1 MYIELGSRL
10 HLCIHFVHLNNRSKH
25 FLYITKIELYN
36 LTDSSNTAPE
46 IHLGYVTSALFSFVA
61 HTVYFLV
68 WPIIIYSNSGRRMS
82 VHSISYSH
90 SSVINSN
97 KILNI
102 YWYNVYSLLSNQ
114 FALYSVQSSF
124 VITYVSR
131 APFNEKNWFNMI
143 NIVSVPVRQST
154 VLSFV
159 FGEISQLFSLVFNL
173 LETSG
178 LMETGEATSLMETGL
193 LKVHGKF
200 ELR

>member
-1 MYIELGSRL
+1 M
-10 HLCIHFVHLNNRSKH
+10 
-25 FLYITKIELYN
+25 
-36 LTDSSNTAPE
+36 TDSSNTAPE
-46 IHLGYVTSALFSFVA
+46 INLGYDVTRALFSFVA
-61 HTVYFLV
+61 HTVHFLV
-68 WPIIIYSNSGRRMS
+68 WPIIIYSKSGRRMS

-90 SSVINSN
+90 SSVRISN

-102 YWYNVYSLLSNQ
+102 YWQKVYSLLLNQ

-124 VITYVSR
+124 
-131 APFNEKNWFNMI
+131 PWKNWFNLI
-143 NIVSVPVRQST
+143 NTVSLPVRQST

-159 FGEISQLFSLVFNL
+159 FSEISQLFSLVFNL

-193 LKVHGKF
+193 LEVLGKF